1 MQNLYKLGDFS
12 DFLEERQG
20 KLFEEQEITRILA
33 NIIIAVHHINTSNIF
48 HRDLKPQNF
57 LFKIE
62 TNGLTYLHLND
73 FGFAKSTNPDS
84 QRLSSLF
91 GGAKGTIE
99 YLAPEILD

>member
-1 MQNLYKLGDFS
+1 MKKYPHPFIVKISDEFIDTTGRQCIVQNLYKLGDFS

-57 LFKIE
+57 LVKIE
-62 TNGLTYLHLND
+62 TNG
-73 FGFAKSTNPDS
+73 
-84 QRLSSLF
+84 
-91 GGAKGTIE
+91 
-99 YLAPEILD
+99 